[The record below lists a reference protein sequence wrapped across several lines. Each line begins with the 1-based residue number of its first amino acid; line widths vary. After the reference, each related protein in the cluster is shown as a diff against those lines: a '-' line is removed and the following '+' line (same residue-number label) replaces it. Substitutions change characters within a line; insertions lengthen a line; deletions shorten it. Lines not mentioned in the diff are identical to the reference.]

1 EGGMMLITYEPD
13 STFWPRYYQRFDEV
27 IISMRRR
34 AEHLDRLER
43 ESAHRREKRRRAAET
58 RARTIL
64 RRCFKRLG
72 KRRFS
77 ALHPVDADP
86 SALAVRAVKLAGYLR
101 VALGTFD
108 QKRLREVESR
118 LVDSQPAEVS

>member
-1 EGGMMLITYEPD
+1 MMLIDYEPD

-27 IISMRRR
+27 IVSMRRR

-43 ESAHRREKRRRAAET
+43 ESLHRREKRRRAFDT
-58 RARTIL
+58 RSRTVL
-64 RRCFKRLG
+64 RRCFQRLG

-77 ALHPVDADP
+77 ALHPVGADVH
-86 SALAVRAVKLAGYLR
+86 ALAVRAVLVGGYVR

-108 QKRLREVESR
+108 QRRLREMENR
-118 LVDSQPAEVS
+118 LSG

>member
-1 EGGMMLITYEPD
+1 MLINYEPD

-27 IISMRRR
+27 IVSMRRR

-43 ESAHRREKRRRAAET
+43 ECAHRKEKRSRAAET

-77 ALHPVDADP
+77 TLHPVEANP
-86 SALAVRAVKLAGYLR
+86 SALAARAVRVAGYLR

-108 QKRLREVESR
+108 QRRLREVENR
-118 LVDSQPAEVS
+118 LADSQPAKAS